1 METCRGDTKNEE
13 EDLRMCHDEELHMC
27 HDEELHNLRELEYH
41 NHHGVNHGTPR
52 EEEVHTNHAR
62 LVCYCDGIARVHGTI
77 RDVCMA
83 LAEHDTLHRHE
94 EVRGMNLVRG
104 EVWVEV
110 PCSLRHFRNT
120 SRCSCNHKCRGIH

>member
-1 METCRGDTKNEE
+1 MHRCDRETYHGDTKNDEE
-13 EDLRMCHDEELHMC
+13 ELHRCHDEELHT
-27 HDEELHNLRELEYH
+27 LRELGCH
-41 NHHGVNHGTPR
+41 NHHVVNRGTLH

-62 LVCYCDGIARVHGTI
+62 LVYCCDGIVRVHDKI
-77 RDVCMA
+77 RGVYRA
-83 LAEHDTLHRHE
+83 LVEHDTLHHHE

-104 EVWVEV
+104 EVLVEV